1 MNRQT
6 RFLRLSMK
14 QNDRSC
20 VWVTDWYEN
29 TGKSELWGISRTAPK
44 VRFKWILEIVGRSD
58 EDGGVAPG
66 KSTKYLLQLLHLHF
80 LIMRLKLKH
89 WYYRG
94 LFFFITAKEEYQDLK
109 QETSGRGCATGEEVS
124 WREGKSWQ
132 AMKWTFIRM
141 ISPTAYSGFFIS
153 DSSFL
158 SSLQF
163 LMSV

>member
-94 LFFFITAKEEYQDLK
+94 LLFLSQLK
-109 QETSGRGCATGEEVS
+109 KNIKISNRRHQEEVVRLERRFLEEKVKADRQWNELLLEWFLPLLILAS
-124 WREGKSWQ
+124 L
-132 AMKWTFIRM
+132 FL
-141 ISPTAYSGFFIS
+141 TAPFSAVYS
-153 DSSFL
+153 SSC
-158 SSLQF
+158 
-163 LMSV
+163 